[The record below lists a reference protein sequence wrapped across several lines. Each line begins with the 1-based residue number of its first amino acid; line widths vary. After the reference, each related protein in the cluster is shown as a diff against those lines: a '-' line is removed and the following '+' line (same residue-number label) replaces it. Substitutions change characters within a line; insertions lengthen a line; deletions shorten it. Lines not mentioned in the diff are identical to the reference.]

1 MQFCV
6 KHIRI
11 VWVIAIL
18 LMAGGQAA
26 HAYVD
31 LTVAEDH
38 AAERQQSP
46 ASGDDCP
53 VGHCCGHCHVHTK
66 LAVVDSVDALIPD
79 TAARSFSSC
88 DEVALDGP
96 SRDIDYPP
104 QLS

>member
-26 HAYVD
+26 HAYAD
-31 LTVAEDH
+31 LTVVEDH

-53 VGHCCGHCHVHTK
+53 VGHCCGHSHLHTK
-66 LAVVDSVDALIPD
+66 LAVVDSVRTLIPD
-79 TAARSFSSC
+79 TSVCLFSFR
-88 DEVALDGP
+88 DEMALDGP
-96 SRDIDYPP
+96 SREIDYPP